1 MQVHLSNEYQFTRMA
16 NRLGHQG
23 KIFFSCECLTFFKDR
38 CIIGRFTLS
47 ERDDKKLLDVLS
59 VPVDESLRGLQ
70 QFHILRS
77 QRRQYIFARIGKMI
91 EMKQLPE
98 VNLSLAHT
106 YVKLI
111 LQRAHKVVSE
121 TSVTKPFNDFCCWC
135 SVWIGQISIPT
146 HV

>member
-1 MQVHLSNEYQFTRMA
+1 MNTNSPEWQTDSA
-16 NRLGHQG
+16 
-23 KIFFSCECLTFFKDR
+23 IKDR

-111 LQRAHKVVSE
+111 LQRAHKVNENFV
-121 TSVTKPFNDFCCWC
+121 FCF
-135 SVWIGQISIPT
+135 SF
-146 HV
+146 